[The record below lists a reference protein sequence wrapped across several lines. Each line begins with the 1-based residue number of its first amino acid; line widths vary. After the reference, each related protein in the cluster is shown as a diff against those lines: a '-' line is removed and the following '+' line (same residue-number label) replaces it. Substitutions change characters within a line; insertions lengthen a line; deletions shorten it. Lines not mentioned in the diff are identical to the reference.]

1 MAEYPARL
9 LRKFPKQAQTIIVTA
24 AYALAAGLGAVAFQY
39 CITVGYGFGMV
50 RLSHQSFPI
59 FLVGTLGIVLASS
72 LVVGWLL
79 NSFCPDAAGS
89 GIPQL
94 KIAFWKDF
102 GFVPWRTVWVKFV
115 AGFASIAGGSSL
127 GREGPSVH
135 LAGGLGSVLAGFFG
149 EPKQNRRRAAAAG
162 AAAGLAAAFNTPI
175 AAITFVLEE
184 IIEDL
189 NSRFL
194 GSVLLASVLGAMVV
208 HGLVGPQPAFA
219 LGGVRSPT
227 WLGYVLLPVV
237 SAAASISGIAFQRGT
252 MWLRPRAKALTR
264 IPKWARPAA
273 GALLAWLLGVTVFR
287 MTGHLG
293 VFSLGYDDL
302 SQALSGELAWHIA
315 LMLLAAKL
323 LATISCYG
331 FGGCGGIFSPTLFFG
346 GMAGIAVSGLLARG
360 LPLTD
365 YDQIALGI
373 VGMSS
378 CLGAVVGAPVT
389 GILIVFEMTHEFSL
403 VPALMLGALISQA
416 LRRLFCPKN
425 FYQEILLQDGHHLD
439 QVIPPRDLADWQQLP
454 VSAIA
459 NFRPV
464 AIESLDSNHLRGV
477 LDRYTYARFPV
488 LQDGEIRGTLSRAE
502 CLVALRENRPPQVH
516 GAKVVAPR
524 KAIREAQA
532 LLIESEHSILL
543 VRDETSGKLIALLT
557 LHDLLRAQESFVEK
571 KRS

>member
-9 LRKFPKQAQTIIVTA
+9 LRRLPKQAQTITA
-24 AYALAAGLGAVAFQY
+24 TTFYALAASLGAVAFQY
-39 CITVGYGFGMV
+39 CITIGYRAGIV
-50 RLSHQSFPI
+50 RLSHQRFPI
-59 FLVGTLGIVLASS
+59 FLAGTLVLLVTTS
-72 LVVGWLL
+72 LLVGWLL

-102 GFVPWRTVWVKFV
+102 GYVPWRTVWVKFV
-115 AGFASIAGGSSL
+115 AGVLSIAGGSSL

-135 LAGGLGSVLAGFFG
+135 FAGGLGSVLGGFFG

-208 HGLVGPQPAFA
+208 HGLVGPQPAFS

-227 WLGYVLLPVV
+227 WLGYLLLPLV
-237 SAAASISGIAFQRGT
+237 SALASVSGIIFQRGT
-252 MWLRPRAKALTR
+252 LWLRPKVKALVAL
-264 IPKWARPAA
+264 PKWCRPTL
-273 GALLAWLLGVTVFR
+273 GALVAWLLGAVVFR
-287 MTGHLG
+287 TTGHLG

-302 SQALSGELAWHIA
+302 SEALSGNLAWHMA
-315 LMLLAAKL
+315 FVLLAAKL
-323 LATISCYG
+323 VATIACYG

-346 GMAGIAVSGLLARG
+346 GMAGIAFSGLLARG

-389 GILIVFEMTHEFSL
+389 GILIVFEMTHEFSM
-403 VPALMLGALISQA
+403 VPALMLGALVSQSA
-416 LRRLFCPKN
+416 RRVFSPKN
-425 FYQEILLQDGHHLD
+425 FYESILLQDGHQLD

-459 NFRPV
+459 NFKPI
-464 AIESLDSNHLRGV
+464 ALENLDASYLGDLLERF
-477 LDRYTYARFPV
+477 TYSRFPV
-488 LQDGEIRGTLSRAE
+488 LQLGEIRGTVSRAE
-502 CLVALRENRPPQVH
+502 CLAALRENRQPQVRA
-516 GAKVVAPR
+516 AKVVAPR
-524 KAIREAQA
+524 KPIREAQT
-532 LLIESEHSILL
+532 LLMESEDSVLL

-557 LHDLLRAQESFVEK
+557 LHDLLRAQEAFVEK
-571 KRS
+571 KR